1 MMLTEDI
8 ATVSLQDILRPD
20 ILPDPYPFYRRLRE
34 AAPVYWDAAR
44 ETWVLTRYADVVAVL
59 RDPRLSAERILPG
72 GAPGQ
77 DAASTT
83 PIARA
88 MAKQMLFQD
97 PPDHTRLRGLVSKAF
112 TPRVVEGMRPHIQAL
127 VDELLDAAE
136 AKGRMDLIAD
146 FSFPLPAIVIAGL
159 LGVPPEDR
167 DLFKAWSE
175 CFGALLDGA
184 ARSPEEVEAAQTGVF
199 ALVAYLLEI
208 VEARRAAPRDDLI
221 SRLIAAEEESDRLDT
236 EELLLN
242 CVLLLAAG
250 HATTTHMIGNGV
262 LALLRHPDQTRRLQ
276 AEPGLIKSAV
286 DEMLRYDGPVQVT
299 GRRANADMEIAGA
312 RIARDQHVTTVLG
325 AANHDPARFPHPDR
339 FDIAR
344 GDNKHVAFA
353 HGIHFCL
360 GAALARLEG
369 EVAIGTLP
377 RRFPALRLEGD
388 EPRWL
393 PSIVFRGVSALPVA
407 LA

>member
-1 MMLTEDI
+1 MTLTEDI
-8 ATVSLQDILRPD
+8 ATISLHDILRPE

-34 AAPVYWDAAR
+34 TNPVYWDATR
-44 ETWVLTRYADVVAVL
+44 ETWVLTRYADVVAAL
-59 RDPRLSAERILPG
+59 RDPRLSAERVLPG
-72 GAPGQ
+72 GSSAQ

-112 TPRVVEGMRPHIQAL
+112 TPRVVEGMRPRIQAL

-136 AKGRMDLIAD
+136 ARGRMDLIAD

-184 ARSPEEVEAAQTGVF
+184 VRSPEEVEAAQSGVF
-199 ALVAYLLEI
+199 ALVAYLVEI
-208 VEARRAAPRDDLI
+208 VEARRAEPRDDLI
-221 SRLIAAEEESDRLDT
+221 SRLIAAEEEGDRLDT

-262 LALLRHPDQTRRLQ
+262 LALVLRPQRR
-276 AEPGLIKSAV
+276 
-286 DEMLRYDGPVQVT
+286 D
-299 GRRANADMEIAGA
+299 
-312 RIARDQHVTTVLG
+312 
-325 AANHDPARFPHPDR
+325 
-339 FDIAR
+339 
-344 GDNKHVAFA
+344 
-353 HGIHFCL
+353 
-360 GAALARLEG
+360 LARLHLDHVE
-369 EVAIGTLP
+369 
-377 RRFPALRLEGD
+377 
-388 EPRWL
+388 
-393 PSIVFRGVSALPVA
+393 
-407 LA
+407 